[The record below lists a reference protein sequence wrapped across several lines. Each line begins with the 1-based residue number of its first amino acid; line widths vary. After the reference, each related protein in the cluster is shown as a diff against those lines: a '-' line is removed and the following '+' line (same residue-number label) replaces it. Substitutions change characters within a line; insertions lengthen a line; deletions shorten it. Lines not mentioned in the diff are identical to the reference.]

1 MFRERLDSLLETLE
15 AEHARSP
22 FSDAST
28 LRERVVPDLRAILT
42 DGRAHAQER
51 LFADADGLA
60 CAQRLSRQ
68 MDAVV
73 STIYT
78 LVNRILYPV
87 ENPSTSERLCIVATG
102 GYGRGALAP
111 GSDVDLLFLL
121 PYKQTAWGESV
132 VEAMLYILWDLRL
145 KVGHAT
151 RSVDECLR
159 EGRGDFTIRTALLET
174 RHLAG
179 DAALYGELK
188 QRFDAELVQ
197 GSAAEFV
204 EAKLRE
210 RDTRVRKAGASRY
223 LVEPNVK
230 DGKGGLRDLNT
241 LFWIG
246 KYVYQ
251 VEDVKALVGAGLFT
265 AQELRLFQRCE
276 EFLWRVRCHLHFQTG
291 RAEERLSF
299 DLQRLIAERLG
310 FSERGG
316 LSAVERF
323 MKSYFLIAKDVGD
336 LTAIVCAAME
346 ARQAKHVPMLD
357 RFIGSLSGLRG
368 GTRRRRT
375 IGPFLVENNRLSV
388 RDEETFSRDPVNLIA
403 LFREADRHD
412 LAIHPDASRLATRS
426 LKLITP
432 NLRRDARANAMF
444 LDILTSRNKPESV
457 LRRMNE
463 TGVLGR
469 FIPDFGRIVAMMQ
482 FNMYHHY
489 TVDEHLIRSIG
500 HLAALEA
507 GRLGDTHPLSD
518 RIIHTISHRRA
529 LYVALFLH
537 DIAKGRPE
545 DHSIVGARIARKLGP
560 RLGLTRAETDTVAW
574 LVEHHLLMST
584 IAQSRDLSDPR
595 TIADFAGIVQTMER
609 LKLLLLLT
617 VADISAV
624 GPGVWTGWKGELL
637 RTLYSETELVLGG
650 GDADLARPARIN
662 QAQARLRGQLPDWSD
677 AEFDAYARR
686 HYPSYWL
693 KADERFRERH
703 ARFMREAD
711 AAGQSVATGFETD
724 GFRGVTE
731 ITVVSPDHPRL
742 LAIVTGAC
750 AAAGGNIVDAQI
762 FTTMDGMALDTIFL
776 SRAFDRDED
785 ELRRAEKVAGS
796 IERALK
802 GEVKIADLVD
812 GRRQPRE
819 RTKPFVVI
827 PEIVLD
833 NAASGRF
840 TVIEVTGLDRPGLL
854 YDLTTA
860 LGRLNLNI
868 ASAHIATFGEKVV
881 DVFYVT
887 DLTGGKII
895 RPARQNAIRKA
906 LQEVIQGPAS
916 GERKGEGKGE
926 SKGDGKG
933 EGKGEGPD
941 GTRDGRGVRRSA

>member
-1 MFRERLDSLLETLE
+1 MVRADLDTLLATLET
-15 AEHARSP
+15 EHRESP
-22 FSDAST
+22 FRDAAA
-28 LRERVVPDLRAILT
+28 LRARMVPELRSIL
-42 DGRAHAQER
+42 DAGRAHAEER
-51 LFADADGLA
+51 LFADREGLG
-60 CAQRLSRQ
+60 CARRLSRQ

-73 STIYT
+73 ATICEA
-78 LVNRILYPV
+78 VQRILYPV
-87 ENPSTSERLCIVATG
+87 ENPSTSERLAVVATG

-121 PYKQTAWGESV
+121 PYKQTAWGESM
-132 VEAMLYILWDLRL
+132 VEAVLYMLWDLRL

-151 RSVDECLR
+151 RSVDDCLR
-159 EGRGDFTIRTALLET
+159 EGRADFTIRTALLET
-174 RHLAG
+174 RHLYG
-179 DAALYGELK
+179 DEGLYRDLK
-188 QRFDAELVQ
+188 QRFDAGIVQ
-197 GSAAEFV
+197 GTAAEFV

-210 RDTRVRKAGASRY
+210 RDSRVRKAGASRY

-230 DGKGGLRDLNT
+230 DGKGGLRDLHT

-251 VEDVKALVGAGLFT
+251 VDDVKDLVGAGLFT
-265 AQELRLFQRCE
+265 AQEMRLFQRCE
-276 EFLWRVRCHLHFQTG
+276 EFLWRVRCHLHFATG

-299 DLQRLIAERLG
+299 DLQRLIADRLG

-323 MKSYFLIAKDVGD
+323 MKAYFLIAKEVGD

-357 RFIGSLSGLRG
+357 RFIGSFRRSAP
-368 GTRRRRT
+368 RRRK
-375 IGPFLVENNRLSV
+375 IGEFIVENNRLSV
-388 RDEETFSRDPVNLIA
+388 KDEGVFERDPVNLIA

-432 NLRRDARANAMF
+432 NLRRDERANGLF
-444 LDILTSRNKPESV
+444 LEIITSKNKPESV

-469 FIPDFGRIVAMMQ
+469 FVPDFGRIVAMMQ

-500 HLAALEA
+500 HLADLEA

-518 RIIHTISHRRA
+518 KIIHTINHRRA

-560 RLGLTRAETDTVAW
+560 RFGLTRAETDTVSW

-595 TIADFAGIVQTMER
+595 TIEDFARVVQTMER

-637 RTLYSETELVLGG
+637 RTLYYETELVLGG
-650 GDADLARPARIN
+650 GDADLARPARISM
-662 QAQARLRGQLPDWSD
+662 AQARLREQLPDWSD
-677 AEFDAYARR
+677 AEFEAYAGR

-693 KADERFRERH
+693 KSDERFRLRH

-711 AAGQSVATGFETD
+711 AAGQSVATGYETD
-724 GFRGVTE
+724 SFRGVTE

-762 FTTMDGMALDTIFL
+762 FTTADGMALDTIFL

-785 ELRRAEKVAGS
+785 ELRRAERVAAS
-796 IERALK
+796 IEAALK

-812 GRRQPRE
+812 GRRQPRD

-827 PEIVLD
+827 PEIVID
-833 NAASGRF
+833 NSLSSRF
-840 TVIEVTGLDRPGLL
+840 TVLEITGLDRPGLL

-860 LGRLNLNI
+860 LGKLNLNI

-887 DLTGGKII
+887 DLTGGKIT
-895 RPARQNAIRKA
+895 RPARQTTVRRA
-906 LQEVIQGPAS
+906 LLEVIS
-916 GERKGEGKGE
+916 
-926 SKGDGKG
+926 
-933 EGKGEGPD
+933 PD
-941 GTRDGRGVRRSA
+941 AGSGRGETRFARSGRSEPGARRSA